1 MKFRLKTFGFEAL
14 NKKIDS
20 SIANMDNTI
29 QNPLV
34 RIAAKVEAFA
44 KRLCPVDTGRLR
56 SSIGFQVLSPNKVI
70 VATGIN
76 PTSRPVNY
84 AAYVEFGTSVQA
96 AQPYM
101 RPAIEAVKP
110 EIAKEVL
117 ISFKTTWEA
126 A

>member
-1 MKFRLKTFGFEAL
+1 MRMRLKTFGFEAL
-14 NKKIDS
+14 NKKIDG

-29 QNPLV
+29 QNPLI

-56 SSIGFQVLSPNKVI
+56 SSIGFQVLSPNRII

-76 PTSRPVNY
+76 PTSKPVGY
-84 AAYVEFGTSVQA
+84 AGYVEFGTSVQA
-96 AQPYM
+96 AQPFM

-117 ISFKTTWEA
+117 ISFKTTWGA